1 MPLQSAKKHDILGY
15 TVTETK
21 LSILQRSEKMKNRVF
36 LSFKNTNADGSPSP
50 ESEIAS
56 RLYSALVEA
65 GIPAFFSNVTLM
77 EFGETAYKDAIERAL
92 DEAEVLVLVGTT
104 IEHITSRW
112 VKYEWSSFHEEILSG
127 DKKNGVIV
135 PYLSSSI
142 LRRDRPIALRNLESF
157 ACDRDDVSRVVEFV
171 RNILSRRENAAGG
184 DDAATEQER
193 FRDGETH
200 SSYNPTAYREHTRLK
215 IQAENTRAAD
225 MPAIRYALDGLKGRE
240 TIHVLDLGCAYG
252 YVTHDRFGDIPGL
265 RVFGVDRQQACIEYA
280 NAHNRPDNFTYATMD
295 VEAPDFADRMTA
307 MMAENGVEKFDL
319 VIATLFIHHLTDPIS
334 VLRGI
339 RRYLAND
346 GFIIVRGSDDG
357 SVIAYN
363 DDGLVQ
369 KIIDKHLATPGIS
382 DRHNGRKIYF
392 QLYTSGYKQIRMM
405 NYVKEISGCDF
416 DGRMDIFDERF
427 AYRRN
432 YLKNL
437 LDKDPANM
445 TRKNDLEWMDYA
457 LKKLETLF
465 GNDSF
470 WYQEVDF
477 VAVARKK

>member
-1 MPLQSAKKHDILGY
+1 
-15 TVTETK
+15 
-21 LSILQRSEKMKNRVF
+21 MKNRVF
-36 LSFKNTNADGSPSP
+36 LSFKNTNADGTPSQ
-50 ESEIAS
+50 ESDIAS
-56 RLYSALVEA
+56 RLYGAFVEA
-65 GIPAFFSNVTLM
+65 GIPTFFSNVSLM
-77 EFGETAYKDAIERAL
+77 EFGEAAYKDAIEKAL
-92 DEAEVLVLVGTT
+92 DEAEVLVLVGTS

-157 ACDRDDVSRVVEFV
+157 ACDRDEAGRVVEFV
-171 RNILSRRENAAGG
+171 KNILSRPENAAEGTG
-184 DDAATEQER
+184 TPAGREHIP
-193 FRDGETH
+193 DGETH

-215 IQAENTRAAD
+215 IQAENTRDAD
-225 MPAIRYALDGLKGRE
+225 MPAIRYALDGLKGKE
-240 TIHVLDLGCAYG
+240 TVNVLDLGCAYG
-252 YVTHDRFGDIPGL
+252 YVTRDRFGGIPGL
-265 RVFGVDRQQACIEYA
+265 RVFGVDRQQACVDYA

-307 MMAENGVEKFDL
+307 AMEEWGVEKFDL
-319 VIATLFIHHLTDPIS
+319 VIATLFIHHLTDPIG

-339 RRYLAND
+339 RRYLSND
-346 GFIIVRGSDDG
+346 GYIIIRGSDDG

-369 KIIDKHLATPGIS
+369 KIIDKHLSTPGIS
-382 DRHNGRKIYF
+382 DRRNGRKIYF

-416 DGRMDIFDERF
+416 DRRMDIFDERF

-437 LDKDPANM
+437 LDKDPSNM
-445 TRKNDLEWMDYA
+445 TYKNNLEWMDYA

>member
-1 MPLQSAKKHDILGY
+1 
-15 TVTETK
+15 
-21 LSILQRSEKMKNRVF
+21 MKNRVF
-36 LSFKNTNADGSPSP
+36 LSFKNTNADGTPSP
-50 ESEIAS
+50 ESDIAS
-56 RLYSALVEA
+56 RLYGALVEA
-65 GIPAFFSNVTLM
+65 GIPAFFSNVSLM
-77 EFGETAYKDAIERAL
+77 EFGETAYKDAIEKAL
-92 DEAEVLVLVGTT
+92 DEAEVLVLVGTS
-104 IEHITSRW
+104 IDHITSRW

-142 LRRDRPIALRNLESF
+142 PRRDRPIALRNLESF
-157 ACDRDDVSRVVEFV
+157 SCDRDDVNRVTEFV
-171 RNILSRRENAAGG
+171 LNILSRKENAQPV
-184 DDAATEQER
+184 DAAAEQVCLS
-193 FRDGETH
+193 DGETH

-215 IQAENTRAAD
+215 IQAENTRDAD
-225 MPAIRYALDGLKGRE
+225 MPAIRYALAGLKGKE
-240 TIHVLDLGCAYG
+240 TVNVLDLGCAYG
-252 YVTHDRFGDIPGL
+252 YVTRDRFGDIPGL

-280 NAHNRPDNFTYATMD
+280 RAHNCPENFTYRTMD
-295 VEAPDFADRMTA
+295 VEAPDFGDRMTA
-307 MMAENGVEKFDL
+307 MMEDCGVEKFDL
-319 VIATLFIHHLTDPIS
+319 VIATLFIHHLTDPIAA
-334 VLRGI
+334 LRGI

-346 GFIIVRGSDDG
+346 GYIIVRGSDDG

-369 KIIDKHLATPGIS
+369 KIIDKHLSTPGIS
-382 DRHNGRKIYF
+382 DRHNGRRIYF

-416 DGRMDIFDERF
+416 DQRMDIFDERF

-445 TRKNDLEWMDYA
+445 TYKNNLEWMDFA